1 MSFSGIF
8 YESVS
13 YDLGYD
19 GILDYDAIESSSI
32 KRKTRF
38 NNLWLFSILTYYRF
52 SRFKQIADK
61 VGAKLMGDIAHIAGL
76 IAAKVHPSPVG
87 YRWHYHFYYS

>member
-1 MSFSGIF
+1 MMLLKVLALK
-8 YESVS
+8 EKP
-13 YDLGYD
+13 DLIICGYSAYSRTID
-19 GILDYDAIESSSI
+19 
-32 KRKTRF
+32 F
-38 NNLWLFSILTYYRF
+38 H
-52 SRFKQIADK
+52 RFKQIADK